1 MSAFWNWYII
11 LFIVANV
18 VGIVWLLLAT
28 ARRKRGAIEADTTG
42 HVWDEDL
49 QELNNPLPL
58 WWLGMFVSS
67 VVFTGFYLAFYP
79 GFGSNEG
86 MLGWTSNKEV
96 ATDLADNN
104 RKLETVFARFRNQ
117 PIEQLEHDQQALTL
131 GHNVFVNNCA
141 ACHGSDARGAKGY
154 PNLTDAD
161 WLYGGATDTVV
172 ATISKGRNGVM
183 PPWGAVLGDQ
193 GVEEVANYVL
203 TLSGQKADE
212 ALAAAG
218 KARFATT
225 CIACHGPEGK
235 GNPALGA
242 PNLTDKVWLYGG
254 TLDDIKATIKNGRNG
269 RMPAWE
275 TVLGPDR
282 VRLAAAWVL
291 AQAPHV
297 EATPVVEAA
306 APTTP
311 TTPASATASDAKQP

>member
-1 MSAFWNWYII
+1 MSAFWNWYIV
-11 LFIVANV
+11 LFVVANV

-28 ARRKRGAIEADTTG
+28 ARNKRGAIEQTTTG

-58 WWLGMFVSS
+58 WWLGLFLIS
-67 VVFTGFYLAFYP
+67 VVFGACYLAFYP
-79 GFGSNEG
+79 GLGSTAG
-86 MLGWTSNKEV
+86 VLGWTSNKEV
-96 ATDLADNN
+96 AADLAENN

-117 PIEQLEHDQQALTL
+117 PVEHLEHDQQALTL

-154 PNLTDAD
+154 PNLTDGD
-161 WLYGGATDTVV
+161 WLYGGAPDTVI

-183 PPWGAVLGDQ
+183 PPWGPALGDQ

-203 TLSGQKADE
+203 TLSGQKADP

-218 KARFATT
+218 KVRFATT

-235 GNPALGA
+235 GNQILGA
-242 PNLTDKVWLYGG
+242 PNLTDNIWLYGG

-275 TVLGPDR
+275 SVLGADR

-297 EATPVVEAA
+297 ENVPAIAPSAADAATSPQP
-306 APTTP
+306 APGGEI
-311 TTPASATASDAKQP
+311 KQP